1 MSLWTCVRVS
11 QEKIPTLVAGSRV
24 WTYLTFWSAFPSVW
38 IRNTFSSYLPQRS
51 CDRILVMNDLL
62 LTSDLPLFQM
72 LVRLSILKKIFGHI
86 LFCFYE
92 LPDVHFDWVVLFSLW
107 EFSFML
113 DITVGRLYVL
123 KNVTFS
129 LWLVFSLLLRCPLLY
144 RNYLHF
150 NVKLFS
156 FMIFGFDGY
165 FRISLPTPRFKIFLF
180 FS

>member
-1 MSLWTCVRVS
+1 
-11 QEKIPTLVAGSRV
+11 
-24 WTYLTFWSAFPSVW
+24 
-38 IRNTFSSYLPQRS
+38 
-51 CDRILVMNDLL
+51 
-62 LTSDLPLFQM
+62 M

-86 LFCFYE
+86 LFYFYE

-156 FMIFGFDGY
+156 FMIFGLMAILEYPCQPPDSKYSY
-165 FRISLPTPRFKIFLF
+165 FFPKSNVVLLLHLDLLSIWILFL
-180 FS
+180 SEV